1 MYGGHITDDWD
12 RRCNSTYLLKLI
24 KPEILQQ
31 MQLTM
36 TAGFKSPIPEKF
48 DRERYEEYIEKSLP
62 AEIPQMFG
70 LHPNAE
76 IGYLTTQAN
85 ALFNYIQQIQGGSSA
100 GGGDDGASEVFAKI
114 YKFQEMCPET
124 FQMLDLFARATE
136 RPPFIVVCLQE
147 CERMNKLLVEI
158 KSSLSDL
165 DAGLKGTLNITESME
180 KLAYALNMNQ
190 IPPGWQACAYLSKK
204 ALLIWLEDLIL
215 RCAQLERWS
224 EEFITPTVLWL
235 SALFNPMSFL
245 TAIMQITAR
254 ATNQP
259 LDEMCLR
266 SDVTNHYDITELTE
280 YPETGSYVNGF
291 TLEGAGWEAG
301 RNGE

>member
-85 ALFNYIQQIQGGSSA
+85 SLFNYIQQIQGGASS
-100 GGGDDGASEVFAKI
+100 GGDGDGASEIFEKI
-114 YKFQEMCPET
+114 YKFQDMCPET

-147 CERMNKLLVEI
+147 CERMNRLLVEI
-158 KSSLSDL
+158 KSSLGDL
-165 DAGLKGTLNITESME
+165 DAGLKGTLNMTEAME
-180 KLAYALNMNQ
+180 GLAYAINMNQ
-190 IPPGWQACAYLSKK
+190 IPPGW
-204 ALLIWLEDLIL
+204 
-215 RCAQLERWS
+215 
-224 EEFITPTVLWL
+224 
-235 SALFNPMSFL
+235 
-245 TAIMQITAR
+245 
-254 ATNQP
+254 
-259 LDEMCLR
+259 
-266 SDVTNHYDITELTE
+266 
-280 YPETGSYVNGF
+280 
-291 TLEGAGWEAG
+291 
-301 RNGE
+301 